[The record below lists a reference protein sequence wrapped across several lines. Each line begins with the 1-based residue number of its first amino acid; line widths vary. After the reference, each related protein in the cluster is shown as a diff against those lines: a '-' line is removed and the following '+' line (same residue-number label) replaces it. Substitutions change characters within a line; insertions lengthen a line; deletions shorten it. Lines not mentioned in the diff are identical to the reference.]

1 MSTIETKGESII
13 QATKLLRETY
23 KNLNI
28 LFQELD
34 RVGEEEGYA
43 TITPRYM
50 RYKSDTDTTGWLTT
64 NFIKLY
70 VKSEKVPESIEDIRD
85 SAWYGVMIDLTDDD
99 HQEIPVVSVIRYE
112 FDQSYWK
119 RLPVVSDHWT
129 FWSPFN
135 EGEYAIGGDDRR
147 WTIDS
152 NGKGKKKHSG
162 FEKLIATDVPLFDL
176 KNPEDVRLKIFYE
189 FEKLNF

>member
-1 MSTIETKGESII
+1 MSTIETKGESIV
-13 QATKLLRETY
+13 QATKILRETY

-34 RVGEEEGYA
+34 RIGEEEGYV

-70 VKSEKVPESIEDIRD
+70 VKSEKVPESIDDIRD
-85 SAWYGVMIDLTDDD
+85 LAWYGVMVDLTDDA
-99 HQEIPVVSVIRYE
+99 HQEIPVVSVIRYQ

-119 RLPVVSDHWT
+119 RLPVVTDHWT

-135 EGEYAIGGDDRR
+135 EGEYEIGGDDKG

-162 FEKLIATDVPLFDL
+162 FEKLVATDVPLFEL
-176 KNPEDVRLKIFYE
+176 KNPEDVRMKIFRE